1 MSRSVQSLDANNEQ
15 GIRAATRS
23 RLSQGA
29 RTTIPLD
36 QENLAFL
43 KAMATVLRYERPE
56 DYARDLVV
64 RGLQEDARRVET
76 IFDAASNKKSG
87 SGKNS

>member
-1 MSRSVQSLDANNEQ
+1 MSRTVQTFEENDDQ
-15 GIRAATRS
+15 VIMAATRS
-23 RLSQGA
+23 RPAQGA

-43 KAMATVLRYERPE
+43 KAMATVLRYDRPE

-76 IFDAASNKKSG
+76 VFEQASSKKG
-87 SGKNS
+87 GGGKNS

>member
-1 MSRSVQSLDANNEQ
+1 MSRTVQTFKGSDDQ
-15 GIRAATRS
+15 MTMAATRT
-23 RLSQGA
+23 RPTQGA

-43 KAMATVLRYERPE
+43 KAMAIVLRYDRPE

-76 IFDAASNKKSG
+76 VFEQSSSKKG
-87 SGKNS
+87 AGGKNS